1 MKRTKSLCCCA
12 IAMILSWGI
21 AQSVQAEETIA
32 ASAPVAASSTPPV
45 EQIFARVNGKPISQ
59 REFDARFY
67 NIIRQRFYHG
77 MPPGEQAD
85 GVRKEVSDLLIDF
98 ELLVEEAGKRG
109 IKPDEEKVEKAAA
122 AADARYGSNPEW
134 QKYREEMLPKIK
146 EQVARQSLYD
156 QLEKQIKDV
165 PKPTS
170 GEARAF
176 YDKNPDLFTEPVQLN
191 MSIIV
196 QRVDPSAPKEDW
208 IKAREEIRKLISRI
222 KEGADFAE
230 LARQYSTDKSASNG
244 GSLGYVHTGMLNE
257 VLQNEIS
264 TFKVGAMTEP
274 TTILEGVAV
283 YRLDERV
290 PSKLREFADV
300 ELRATDLLDRER
312 IEQAWKGAIQSLR
325 SAAKIEILASTDDD
339 GSSKKEDTLKQD
351 SGQKQENTSKP
362 ENGTKQI
369 DSSRQE
375 EAVKQ
380 ESDAN
385 QADVQKQETSAKQ
398 DVKSVKKKAGKKRSK
413 P

>member
-12 IAMILSWGI
+12 IAAILGWGI
-21 AQSVQAEETIA
+21 AQSAQAEETAA
-32 ASAPVAASSTPPV
+32 ASAPAAAPTTPPV
-45 EQIFARVNGKPISQ
+45 EEIFARVNGKPISQ

-85 GVRKEVSDLLIDF
+85 AVRKEVSDLLIDF

-122 AADARYGSNPEW
+122 AADARYSSNPEW
-134 QKYREEMLPKIK
+134 QKHREEMLPKIK
-146 EQVARQSLYD
+146 EQVARQSLHD

-170 GEARAF
+170 DEARAF
-176 YDKNPDLFTEPVQLN
+176 YDINLGLFTEPVQLN

-208 IKAREEIRKLISRI
+208 TKAREEIRKLISRI

-257 VLQNEIS
+257 VLQNEIN
-264 TFKVGAMTEP
+264 TFQVGAMTEP

-290 PSKLREFADV
+290 PSKLKEFGDV
-300 ELRATDLLDRER
+300 EQRAMDLLERER
-312 IEQAWKGAIQSLR
+312 IEQAWKGTINSLR
-325 SAAKIEILASTDDD
+325 SAAKIELLVSSD
-339 GSSKKEDTLKQD
+339 GSASSKEEGTLKQD
-351 SGQKQENTSKP
+351 SSLKQENTSKP
-362 ENGTKQI
+362 
-369 DSSRQE
+369 
-375 EAVKQ
+375 
-380 ESDAN
+380 
-385 QADVQKQETSAKQ
+385 
-398 DVKSVKKKAGKKRSK
+398 
-413 P
+413 